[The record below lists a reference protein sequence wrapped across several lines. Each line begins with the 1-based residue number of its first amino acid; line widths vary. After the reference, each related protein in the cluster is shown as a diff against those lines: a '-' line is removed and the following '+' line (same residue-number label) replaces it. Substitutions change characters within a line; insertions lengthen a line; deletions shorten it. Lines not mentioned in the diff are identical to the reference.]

1 MKPELTGE
9 ALVRLVHR
17 YYPAGIENY
26 DPRYKESE
34 EGQRLQAL
42 IDAQMREAPLAW
54 KDFIQRLR
62 VEFAD
67 CSIWDSTIPWH
78 DPCYSVRVSNPGFV
92 TGDLVFDEVVG
103 LVSTLAPVYA
113 LYASHTDRASLPE
126 RTSWLRFPPFPS
138 RLQGHEAKLAG
149 LIESTFGYTR
159 LSNDILLIPVPDL
172 VPSTANYVLGEALL
186 IDCLFTRH
194 RW

>member
-17 YYPAGIENY
+17 YYPAGMESY
-26 DPRYKESE
+26 DPRYETSE
-34 EGQRLQAL
+34 EARRLHGL
-42 IDAQMREAPLAW
+42 LEAHVEGTPAW

-67 CSIWDSTIPWH
+67 CDIWDSTIPRQ

-103 LVSTLAPVYA
+103 LLSTLAPVYA
-113 LYASHTDRASLPE
+113 IYASHTDKASLPE
-126 RTSWLRFPPFPS
+126 RKDWLRFPPFPS
-138 RLQGHEAKLAG
+138 RLQAHEAKLAG
-149 LIESTFGYTR
+149 LIEATFGYTR
-159 LSNDILLIPVPDL
+159 LPNDILLIPVPDL
-172 VPSTANYVLGEALL
+172 VPSTANYLLGEAVL

>member
-9 ALVRLVHR
+9 ALVQLVHR

-26 DPRYKESE
+26 DPRHEASE
-34 EGQRLQAL
+34 ETQRLRAL
-42 IDAQMREAPLAW
+42 VKAHVGGTPAW

-67 CSIWDSTIPWH
+67 CSVWDSTVPWH
-78 DPCYSVRVSNPGFV
+78 DPCYSVRVSNPGRV

-103 LVSTLAPVYA
+103 LVSTMAPVYA
-113 LYASHTDRASLPE
+113 LYASHTDRTDSPE
-126 RTSWLRFPPFPS
+126 DKGWLRFPPFPS
-138 RLQGHEAKLAG
+138 RLQAHEAKLAG
-149 LIESTFGYTR
+149 LIEATFGYTR
-159 LSNDILLIPVPDL
+159 LPNDILLIPVPDL
-172 VPSTANYVLGEALL
+172 VPSTANYLLGEAVL

>member
-17 YYPAGIENY
+17 YYPAGLEKE
-26 DPRYKESE
+26 DPRYAASE
-34 EGQRLQAL
+34 EAQRLRAL
-42 IDAQMREAPLAW
+42 VTAHVGGTPAW

-62 VEFAD
+62 LEFAD
-67 CSIWDSTIPWH
+67 CDIWDSTIPWH
-78 DPCYSVRVSNPGFV
+78 DPCYSVRVSNPGFI

-113 LYASHTDRASLPE
+113 IYASHTDRTDSPE
-126 RTSWLRFPPFPS
+126 ETGWLLFPPFPS
-138 RLQGHEAKLAG
+138 RLQAQEAKLAG
-149 LIESTFGYTR
+149 LIEATFGYTR
-159 LSNDILLIPVPDL
+159 LPNDILLIPVPDL
-172 VPSTANYVLGEALL
+172 VPTTVNYRLGEATL
-186 IDCLFTRH
+186 IDLLFTEH

>member
-9 ALVRLVHR
+9 ALVQLVHR
-17 YYPAGIENY
+17 YYPAGLENY

-34 EGQRLQAL
+34 EAQRLRAL
-42 IDAQMREAPLAW
+42 LETHVGGTPAW
-54 KDFIQRLR
+54 KDFIQRLER
-62 VEFAD
+62 EFAD
-67 CSIWDSTIPWH
+67 CSIWDSTIPRH

-92 TGDLVFDEVVG
+92 TGDLVFDKVVG

-113 LYASHTDRASLPE
+113 IYASHTDKASLPE
-126 RTSWLRFPPFPS
+126 RKSWLRFPPFPS
-138 RLQGHEAKLAG
+138 RLQPIEAKLAG

-159 LSNDILLIPVPDL
+159 LPNDILLIPVPDL

>member
-9 ALVRLVHR
+9 ALVRLVHL
-17 YYPAGIENY
+17 YYPAGMETY
-26 DPRYKESE
+26 DPRYEASE
-34 EGQRLQAL
+34 EAQRLRAL
-42 IDAQMREAPLAW
+42 IEPHVGGTPAW

-67 CSIWDSTIPWH
+67 CDIWDSTVPRH

-103 LVSTLAPVYA
+103 LVSTMAPVYA

-126 RTSWLRFPPFPS
+126 RKSWMRFPPFPS
-138 RLQGHEAKLAG
+138 RLQGHETKLAG
-149 LIESTFGYTR
+149 LIEATFGYTR
-159 LSNDILLIPVPDL
+159 LPNDILFIPVPDL
-172 VPSTANYVLGEALL
+172 VPSTANYLLGEALL